1 MPLGALV
8 GDLDRPGRAGLLTDG
23 SSIAADVVRRLADR
37 EAMAHARIHPVRIL
51 LARQTCAQNIRPPMG
66 RVQLTGSWGWNS
78 RPSARGVV
86 VALAVPFDPLVESGR
101 LPGRGHLR

>member
-37 EAMAHARIHPVRIL
+37 EAMARARIHPVRIL
-51 LARQTCAQNIRPPMG
+51 LARKTCARNIRTPMG
-66 RVQLTGSWGWNS
+66 RVQLHGSWEWPS
-78 RPSARGVV
+78 RPSASAVV
-86 VALAVPFDPLVESGR
+86 DALDRSEEHTSELQ
-101 LPGRGHLR
+101 